1 MRNYKFRLYPNLEQ
15 EYKLQNNLNVCKW
28 VYNKFVEHAQKS
40 FLSRNDMNYILTELK
55 QSESWL
61 YNYHSKMLQ
70 MVSTQLES
78 AEKSLIERSKKG
90 HKTGQL
96 RFARYNEFR
105 TFTYNQSGFKLNNNK
120 LFLSKIGDI
129 RIKRHRDTP
138 DNIKQVSDK
147 NKIMQMVCMSHM

>member
-1 MRNYKFRLYPNLEQ
+1 
-15 EYKLQNNLNVCKW
+15 
-28 VYNKFVEHAQKS
+28 
-40 FLSRNDMNYILTELK
+40 
-55 QSESWL
+55 
-61 YNYHSKMLQ
+61 
-70 MVSTQLES
+70 MVSTQLEG
-78 AEKSLIERSKKG
+78 AEKSLIEQSKKG

-129 RIKRHRDTP
+129 RIKKHRDTP

-147 NKIMQMVCMSHM
+147 NKIMQMVCMYHM